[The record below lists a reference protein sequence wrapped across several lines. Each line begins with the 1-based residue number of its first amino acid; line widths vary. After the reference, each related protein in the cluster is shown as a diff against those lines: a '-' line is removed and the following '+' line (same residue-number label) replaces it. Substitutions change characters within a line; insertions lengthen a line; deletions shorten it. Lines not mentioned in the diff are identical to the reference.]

1 MTNKLIIAAAGS
13 GKTTLLIKSAL
24 KITNEKVIIT
34 TFTEANEEE
43 IKKKF
48 YEINGCIPS
57 NIVIQTWFSFLI
69 QHGVKPYQSVMFDDD
84 IKGLLLVNQKSGY
97 KYTNKFGKPVY
108 YGEDECLKH
117 YLSSSN
123 FIYSDKLSKFVVK
136 SDEKT
141 NGLVIKRISKI
152 YQHIFID
159 EVQDMAGYDLEII
172 KLLLKSNSNLIMVGD
187 PRQVTYHT
195 HDETKYK
202 KYSNGKICDFIT
214 NECKNSDIEI
224 DTTTLNK
231 TYRNNKEICAF
242 ANSIYPDMCPCSFLN
257 EERTNH
263 DGVFFIKPE
272 DVEKYLD
279 VYNPMQLRDKVSVT
293 TNKHYEAM
301 NFGDAKGLT
310 FERVLI
316 YPTKPMLDWIIN
328 HDNELKFKSRSRL
341 YVVVT
346 RARSSVAIIFNKMD
360 KYKVEGIK
368 NFNFE

>member
-24 KITNEKVIIT
+24 KITNERTVIT

-48 YEINGCIPS
+48 YEINGCIPP

-69 QHGVKPYQSVMFDDD
+69 QHGVKPYQNAIFDED
-84 IKGLLLVNQKSGY
+84 IKGLLLVNKKSGY
-97 KYTNKFGKPVY
+97 KYTNRFGNPVY
-108 YGEDECLKH
+108 YAEDECLKH
-117 YLSSSN
+117 YMNSSN
-123 FIYSDKLSKFVVK
+123 LIYSDKLSKFVVR
-136 SDEKT
+136 SNERT

-202 KYSNGKICDFIT
+202 RYSEGKICDFIS
-214 NECKNSDIEI
+214 NECDNSNVEI

-231 TYRNNKEICAF
+231 TYRNNKEICTF
-242 ANSIYPDMCPCSFLN
+242 ANSIYPNMAPCSFFN
-257 EERTNH
+257 KEKTNH
-263 DGVFFIKPE
+263 DGIFFIKSE

-279 VYNPMQLRDKVSVT
+279 VYNPMQLRDKVNVSV
-293 TNKHYEAM
+293 NENYGAM

-328 HDNELKFKSRSRL
+328 HNKELKFKSRSRL
-341 YVVVT
+341 YVAVT
-346 RARSSVAIIFNKMD
+346 RARSSVAIIYDKMD
-360 KYKVEGIK
+360 KHNVEGIK
-368 NFNFE
+368 NFYFE